1 MMMTAPGIDVVSSM
15 STIMHIDMNAF
26 FASVEQA
33 ADPRLRGRPI
43 AVSGPNKRTVIVTA
57 SYEARKFG
65 VRTGMIA
72 SEAKKVCPQ
81 VIIVSGDSRKY
92 TAASTRIVAIVR
104 EYAPLLEVFSIDELF
119 ADISRSHPLSQPSPL
134 KGEGTA
140 RELALTIKSR
150 IKSGLNLTCS
160 IGIAPN
166 KLLAK
171 LASDMQKPDGLVI
184 IAPDDVQH
192 VLEHLPVEELCGI
205 GPRMKKHLHALG
217 IRTCGELGRAPVSLL
232 RRRFG
237 IIGEKLHLMGRGID
251 HSPVVPAEEAPPAK
265 SVGHSMTLERD
276 ITTEGDI
283 KKYILQLSEMVGR
296 RLRKDNLSGRTVTLV
311 VRYADFFTFGK
322 RQTLADHINDS
333 EKIYQA
339 ALKILGGIRI
349 EKPVRLLGI
358 VVSGLV
364 ATPQQIPLLEEDVR
378 AHHLSEAID
387 AINGR
392 YGNFTLTRALLLERS
407 RHKGVISPAW
417 RPDGIHRIEF

>member
-1 MMMTAPGIDVVSSM
+1 
-15 STIMHIDMNAF
+15 MHIDMNAF

-33 ADPRLRGRPI
+33 ADPRLRGKPV

-65 VRTGMIA
+65 VRTGMRP
-72 SEAKKVCPQ
+72 SEAKKACPQ
-81 VIIVSGDSRKY
+81 VIIVAGDSRKY
-92 TAASTRIVAIVR
+92 TAASTRIVAIVK
-104 EYAPLLEVFSIDELF
+104 EHAPLLEVFSIDELF
-119 ADISRSHPLSQPSPL
+119 ADISKHDPAALRD
-134 KGEGTA
+134 
-140 RELALTIKSR
+140 LALTIKTR
-150 IKSGLNLTCS
+150 IKDGLNLTCS
-160 IGIAPN
+160 AGIAPN

-184 IAPDDVQH
+184 IPPDDVERTM
-192 VLEHLPVEELCGI
+192 EHLPVEELCGI
-205 GPRMKKHLHALG
+205 GPRMKKHLHTLG

-232 RRRFG
+232 SRRFG
-237 IIGEKLHLMGRGID
+237 VIGERLHLMGRGID

-276 ITTEGDI
+276 ITAHDDV
-283 KKYILQLSEMVGR
+283 KKHLLQLAEMVGR

-322 RQTLADHINDS
+322 RQTLTEHINDS

-339 ALKILGGIRI
+339 VLKILGGITLT
-349 EKPVRLLGI
+349 KPVRLLGVI
-358 VVSGLV
+358 VSGLV
-364 ATPQQIPLLEEDVR
+364 ATPQQIPLLEDDIK
-378 AHHLSEAID
+378 AQHLTEAID

-392 YGNFTLTRALLLERS
+392 YGDFTLTRALLLERS

-417 RPDGIHRIEF
+417 RPDGVHRIEF